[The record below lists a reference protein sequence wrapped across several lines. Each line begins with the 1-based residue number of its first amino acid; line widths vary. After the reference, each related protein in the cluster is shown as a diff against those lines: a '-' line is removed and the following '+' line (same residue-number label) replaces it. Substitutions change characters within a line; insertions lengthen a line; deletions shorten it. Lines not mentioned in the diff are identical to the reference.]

1 MASENALFERSKH
14 VYPKASVQFKVRSRC
29 QEWMGKGESPTC
41 PMCREVIDVHAMQD
55 EGGDFPEE
63 DRLYKARCVQ
73 NLFLPAMV
81 STLSPCTSFGG
92 PPLGGGGYSLSPQG
106 EGVAPNCLFCDK
118 HSWLAGRVGTEWQ
131 SLEMT
136 IGVKAPSP
144 FPLQVAVLHGAL
156 PCPICNVPAPGAW
169 LECFF
174 VFLCLV
180 WCFSLKGQE

>member
-1 MASENALFERSKH
+1 MLVIILIIVIITNLIMASENVLFERSKH

-92 PPLGGGGYSLSPQG
+92 PPLGGGATPCHHKERGWPPIVCSATNTPGWQG
-106 EGVAPNCLFCDK
+106 GL
-118 HSWLAGRVGTEWQ
+118 GRSGNLW
-131 SLEMT
+131 
-136 IGVKAPSP
+136 K
-144 FPLQVAVLHGAL
+144 
-156 PCPICNVPAPGAW
+156 
-169 LECFF
+169 
-174 VFLCLV
+174 
-180 WCFSLKGQE
+180 